1 MKALCWHSAEDVDVL
16 AMLRE
21 MTAAPGVS
29 MDGDRTVRT
38 VVDALRHG
46 DTALTLTV
54 AAKLAAAVDGVAP
67 GAVSV
72 AMKAVSALLQ
82 APTGPG

>member
-16 AMLRE
+16 AVLRE

-29 MDGDRTVRT
+29 MDGDRTVRK
-38 VVDALRHG
+38 V
-46 DTALTLTV
+46 
-54 AAKLAAAVDGVAP
+54 
-67 GAVSV
+67 
-72 AMKAVSALLQ
+72 VSALLQ

>member
-16 AMLRE
+16 AVLRE

-29 MDGDRTVRT
+29 MDDQTVRK

-67 GAVSV
+67 GAVGV
-72 AMKAVSALLQ
+72 AMKAVSVLRP